1 MPVLLSVATLAQ
13 APRPAIDVDALGPQV
28 GEPVPQFRLPDQN
41 GVDRTLEDIVG
52 PQGAILIFH
61 RSADW

>member
-1 MPVLLSVATLAQ
+1 M
-13 APRPAIDVDALGPQV
+13 IDVDALGPQV